1 MKQGKELILVP
12 DTHLA
17 LHLPLTRNIT
27 DSLAQ
32 SVRELWRIITSKGP

>member
-1 MKQGKELILVP
+1 VKQGKELILAP

-17 LHLPLTRNIT
+17 LHLLLTRNIT

-32 SVRELWRIITSKGP
+32 SIRELWRI